1 MGKRFKERQIPGKQK
16 TMKRNMILAF
26 VASGLVA
33 CGTTKQSTTVQ
44 YGLDKQG
51 HRGSR
56 GLMPENTIPAML
68 KAIDLGVT
76 TLEMDVVISKDN
88 KVVVSHDVYFHQNIT
103 TTPEGKTLTKAE
115 AEKRLVYTMPYDSVR
130 KYDVGLKPHPDF
142 PRQQKVAV
150 QKPLLADLLD
160 ASEKAAKEKSRH
172 VFYNIEIKSKPEND
186 GKKHPPIEEFVDLAM
201 TVINAKRTAAR
212 TTIQS
217 FDPRALQVMHRKYPT
232 VTTSLLMEGT
242 DKRTL
247 DEQLKE
253 LGFTPAVYSPH
264 YSLVTPALIEQCR
277 QKNIKV
283 VPWTV
288 NSLDEMQRL
297 VALKVDGI
305 ITDYPDLFLQLK

>member
-1 MGKRFKERQIPGKQK
+1 
-16 TMKRNMILAF
+16 MKRNTILA
-26 VASGLVA
+26 VIASGLVA
-33 CGTTKQSTTVQ
+33 CGTTQQATAPTQS
-44 YGLDKQG
+44 GLDKQG

-56 GLMPENTIPAML
+56 GLMPENTIPAMM
-68 KAIDLGVT
+68 KALELGVT

-115 AEKRLVYTMPYDSVR
+115 AEKRLLYTMPYDSIR

-142 PRQQKVAV
+142 PRQQKLAV

-160 ASEKAAKEKSRH
+160 AAEKQNKNIH
-172 VFYNIEIKSKPEND
+172 YNIEIKSKPDND

-201 TVINAKRTAAR
+201 AVINAKGTAAR

-217 FDPRALQVMHRKYPT
+217 FDPRALQVMHRKYPA
-232 VTTSLLMEGT
+232 VTTSLLMEGS

-247 DEQLKE
+247 DEQLQQ
-253 LGFTPAVYSPH
+253 LGFTPNVYSPH
-264 YSLVTPALIEQCR
+264 FSLVTPALMEQCR

-288 NSLDEMQRL
+288 NTMEEMQRL
-297 VALKVDGI
+297 IALKVDGI

>member
-1 MGKRFKERQIPGKQK
+1 
-16 TMKRNMILAF
+16 
-26 VASGLVA
+26 
-33 CGTTKQSTTVQ
+33 
-44 YGLDKQG
+44 
-51 HRGSR
+51 
-56 GLMPENTIPAML
+56 MPENTIPAML
-68 KAIDLGVT
+68 KALELGVT

-115 AEKRLVYTMPYDSVR
+115 AEKRLLYTMPYDSIR

-142 PRQQKVAV
+142 PRQQKMAV
-150 QKPLLADLLD
+150 QKPLLSDLLD
-160 ASEKAAKEKSRH
+160 ASEKAAKERKQP

-201 TVINAKRTAAR
+201 AVINAKGTTER

-232 VTTSLLMEGT
+232 VTTSLLMEGA
-242 DKRTL
+242 DKRSL
-247 DEQLKE
+247 DEQLQE
-253 LGFTPAVYSPH
+253 LGYTPVVYSPH
-264 YSLVTPALIEQCR
+264 FSLVTPTLMEQCR
-277 QKNIKV
+277 QKGIRV

-288 NSLDEMQRL
+288 NTLEEMQRL
-297 VALKVDGI
+297 ISLKVDGI